1 MIHRVKVTSSNIKEI
16 TYNADD
22 KSMIITF
29 NNNIQYKYFNVEN
42 SMFEEF
48 IDAESVGRYFLTE
61 IKGKYESQKI

>member
-16 TYNADD
+16 TYDTDD

-42 SMFEEF
+42 SIFEEF

>member
-16 TYNADD
+16 TYDTDD

-42 SMFEEF
+42 SIFEEF
-48 IDAESVGRYFLTE
+48 IDAESVGKYFITE

>member
-16 TYNADD
+16 TYNTDD

-42 SMFEEF
+42 SIFEEF